1 MFFLTKKTQSFPFV
15 PFVLGM
21 TVLTSARTNMEEIGA
36 QLLWRSGFSR
46 RLSATIKQI
55 NGGAH
60 QCIGSWRTVRKKK
73 KKRIGRLVHL
83 ETDLAL
89 EAFLAVTVG
98 RSSPPGPGTRIPV
111 RSLEH
116 GMLPTVAVEQ
126 ERILSLSCLN
136 KHEQIYHQT
145 NRTMAEGFALLS
157 HEFHMR
163 VFLTSLPEVLIH
175 FFRFVLQSV
184 LWEIDVRMPH
194 TKHLGILKG
203 SLRRGLKNRVLDG
216 DSFHC

>member
-1 MFFLTKKTQSFPFV
+1 MA
-15 PFVLGM
+15 VLS
-21 TVLTSARTNMEEIGA
+21 SARTNLEEIGA
-36 QLLWRSGFSR
+36 QLLWRSRFSR

-60 QCIGSWRTVRKKK
+60 QCIGSWRTVRK

-98 RSSPPGPGTRIPV
+98 RSSPPRPGTRIPV

-116 GMLPTVAVEQ
+116 GMLPTVGVER
-126 ERILSLSCLN
+126 ERILSLSRLN
-136 KHEQIYHQT
+136 EDEQIYNQT
-145 NRTMAEGFALLS
+145 NRTMAEGDALLS

-163 VFLTSLPEVLIH
+163 VFLTSLQEVLIH
-175 FFRFVLQSV
+175 FF
-184 LWEIDVRMPH
+184 
-194 TKHLGILKG
+194 
-203 SLRRGLKNRVLDG
+203 GLSWNRICPQAD
-216 DSFHC
+216 